1 MIANL
6 LTVRLD
12 KYFIVF
18 RNVLKLENELN
29 VTVIIHI

>member
-12 KYFIVF
+12 KYFIVL